1 METKEEVTERALI
14 LSPDGR
20 LDFSEAKAF
29 ESTLSAAV
37 DRAVAGGVGLIIDC
51 AALEYVSSAGLRS
64 FLVVAR
70 SATKRSLAF
79 HICGLTT
86 DVAEVFRVSGFEKII
101 PPLPDRAAAE
111 AALSA

>member
-1 METKEEVTERALI
+1 MRDDQWVQLLRVVRGEQVRPL
-14 LSPDGR
+14 P
-20 LDFSEAKAF
+20 
-29 ESTLSAAV
+29 
-37 DRAVAGGVGLIIDC
+37 VGLIIDC

>member
-14 LSPDGR
+14 LLPGGR

-29 ESTLSAAV
+29 EATLGAAV
-37 DRAVAGGVGLIIDC
+37 DRAGENHVGLIIDC

-64 FLVVAR
+64 FLVVAK
-70 SATKRSLAF
+70 SARERGLAF
-79 HICGLTT
+79 HICSLTA